1 MRTTN
6 ENVALNWYRNTA
18 STNHGDTMST
28 NGRDLY
34 SYNLL
39 IGFTTQQGVKIL
51 LDYTARAGHFRS
63 MTTSTKHISQA
74 RYVAHEVMNPSIL
87 EGTDIIRSRK
97 VTMEYKRLLN

>member
-1 MRTTN
+1 MKTTN
-6 ENVALNWYRNTA
+6 ENVAMNWYRNTA

-63 MTTSTKHISQA
+63 MTTSTKHISPTRWIA
-74 RYVAHEVMNPSIL
+74 DEIMNPSIL
-87 EGTDIIRSRK
+87 ENTDILKNRK
-97 VTMEYKRLLN
+97 

>member
-1 MRTTN
+1 MKTTN

-18 STNHGDTMST
+18 STNHGGSMST

-51 LDYTARAGHFRS
+51 LDYTGAAGHFQS
-63 MTTSTKHISQA
+63 MTTSTKHISPTRA
-74 RYVAHEVMNPSIL
+74 IADEVMNPSVL
-87 EGTDIIRSRK
+87 QNTDILASR
-97 VTMEYKRLLN
+97 MR

>member
-1 MRTTN
+1 MKTTN
-6 ENVALNWYRNTA
+6 ENVAMNWYRNTA

-63 MTTSTKHISQA
+63 MTTSSKHISPT
-74 RYVAHEVMNPSIL
+74 RYIADEIMNPSIL
-87 EGTDIIRSRK
+87 ENTDILKNRK
-97 VTMEYKRLLN
+97 